1 MQVHIN
7 EKGEK
12 PEGVQTQ
19 GAETE
24 GVGTGGASPTT
35 WSGPFAPGWSRGG
48 PIWSLYNYLYSED
61 DMLVV
66 FIFICYFILVS
77 PVGVI

>member
-35 WSGPFAPGWSRGG
+35 
-48 PIWSLYNYLYSED
+48 
-61 DMLVV
+61 
-66 FIFICYFILVS
+66 
-77 PVGVI
+77 